1 MLGNCTECERKKQ
14 ALSGVDRRNHSLES
28 HRFQQYC
35 WNECQV
41 GKRMRELGDRLLGDE
56 KVEKTKP
63 RSNGVTITVE
73 QYIELKRE
81 DLTDKAIVEKYKMS
95 YNSLYKRKRRWR
107 SRYQQAADTD

>member
-1 MLGNCTECERKKQ
+1 
-14 ALSGVDRRNHSLES
+14 
-28 HRFQQYC
+28 
-35 WNECQV
+35 
-41 GKRMRELGDRLLGDE
+41 MRELGDRLLGDE